1 MLTNLDTAARSLL
14 IKERRLTDLRAKQG
28 RSAMFRTKGERDVYL
43 KKQLSGV
50 EKALQEKKKQVQC
63 IVYGPSRF
71 CLLTRMR
78 VIGCY
83 EIVLEWANV
92 VLAKYNAPLT

>member
-1 MLTNLDTAARSLL
+1 
-14 IKERRLTDLRAKQG
+14 LRAKQG
-28 RSAMFRTKGERDVYL
+28 RSAMFKTKGERDVYL

-63 IVYGPSRF
+63 IVYWPSRF

-78 VIGCY
+78 DIDCY
-83 EIVLEWANV
+83 ETVLECAHV
-92 VLAKYNAPLT
+92 ALAKYNAPLL